1 MIVSLYVKNIALIRE
16 IELELQPGLNVL
28 TGETGAGKSIIIDSL
43 NFVLGDRADRS
54 LITHGEQ
61 TATVTVVFSGVGEA
75 TDAILDEYGIEKDD
89 LVSVRRTMSGSGR
102 GDVRINNVPVTVAQ
116 LRRLM
121 SRLVSVHSQ
130 HESQAILDESTHIS
144 ILDKYRSRG
153 KTDALKTKYKEAFAA
168 YKEAL
173 KNLDS
178 FENEA
183 ARERRAELLRY
194 EIDEITSVSPRE
206 GEEEELLSKRV
217 KARNAERISSGI
229 QAALTL
235 IEGSDE
241 GFGALNA
248 IRYAVRELQAMDRL
262 ADFGEYTERLENSLG
277 ELGDLAE
284 SLKAEAEAAFMDPAE
299 AEATDKRLDD
309 IRRVKRRYGEI
320 SELDKYVAKAEEELD
335 RLENAETLIAGLK
348 EEAEKALS
356 AAKRYAAEL
365 HDERVAAAEDLAS
378 SITENLRDLGMKS
391 AELSVSI
398 DFRDPYSDDAALGDD
413 GVDRVRFLISP
424 NLGEPLKPLA
434 KIASGGEASRF
445 MLGLKRITADL
456 EGTDVLVF
464 DEIDT
469 GISGR
474 IAMVVAEKL
483 ADIALSHQVIAV
495 THLPQLAAMADAHFL
510 IEKSETEGRTVTHLK
525 RLKEKESL
533 NELARLQ
540 GSVGPAELSYE
551 NALELKKW
559 AESYKSNRK

>member
-1 MIVSLYVKNIALIRE
+1 
-16 IELELQPGLNVL
+16 
-28 TGETGAGKSIIIDSL
+28 
-43 NFVLGDRADRS
+43 
-54 LITHGEQ
+54 
-61 TATVTVVFSGVGEA
+61 
-75 TDAILDEYGIEKDD
+75 
-89 LVSVRRTMSGSGR
+89 
-102 GDVRINNVPVTVAQ
+102 
-116 LRRLM
+116 
-121 SRLVSVHSQ
+121 
-130 HESQAILDESTHIS
+130 
-144 ILDKYRSRG
+144 
-153 KTDALKTKYKEAFAA
+153 
-168 YKEAL
+168 
-173 KNLDS
+173 
-178 FENEA
+178 
-183 ARERRAELLRY
+183 
-194 EIDEITSVSPRE
+194 
-206 GEEEELLSKRV
+206 
-217 KARNAERISSGI
+217 
-229 QAALTL
+229 
-235 IEGSDE
+235 
-241 GFGALNA
+241 
-248 IRYAVRELQAMDRL
+248 
-262 ADFGEYTERLENSLG
+262 
-277 ELGDLAE
+277 
-284 SLKAEAEAAFMDPAE
+284 MDPAE

-391 AELSVSI
+391 AEFSVSI

-525 RLKEKESL
+525 RLNEKESL